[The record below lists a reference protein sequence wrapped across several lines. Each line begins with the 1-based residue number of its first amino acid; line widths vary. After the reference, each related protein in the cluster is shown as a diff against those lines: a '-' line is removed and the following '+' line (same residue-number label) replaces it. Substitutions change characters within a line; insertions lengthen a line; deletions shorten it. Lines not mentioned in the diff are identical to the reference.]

1 MHTPRLCIDGR
12 AAAEFETQGLVA
24 QELIDQLVAA
34 QGHPHA
40 GSEWVEKRRTVLLS
54 HPSQVFSGQLKRFD
68 TKRRIGSS
76 FFYSA
81 WEKHF
86 VESSSITAFH
96 RFRPADRMEPF
107 LECPTIT
114 TVLPAYR
121 SLGATLPTAPE
132 SHRFVVPSQRDATLL
147 NEECRIPEEQIRVI
161 RPSARRYVHFADES
175 PTSYEGQILFLTDGG
190 GELDLRKLQHVVS
203 GQYPQL
209 PLRTFKFSE
218 AREFSA
224 KQWMK
229 TLQFTS
235 LCFYLTERAFDWP
248 FLALESLYFN
258 VPVIFMDK
266 HSALSELL
274 PLSPLRLSQYLTD
287 FTTSSQLRE
296 AVENAR
302 THLSDQ
308 GVLQQHHQALNYT
321 QLYAEIPGAPT
332 FAEV

>member
-12 AAAEFETQGLVA
+12 AAAEFESQGLVA

-34 QGHPHA
+34 QGHPQA
-40 GSEWVEKRRTVLLS
+40 GSEWVEKRRAVLLS

-68 TKRRIGSS
+68 TKRRIGGS

-107 LECPTIT
+107 LDCPTIT

-121 SLGATLPTAPE
+121 SLGAALPPIPQN
-132 SHRFVVPSQRDATLL
+132 HRFVVPSKHDASLL
-147 NEECRIPEEQIRVI
+147 QEHYKIAEEQIHVI
-161 RPSARRYVHFADES
+161 LPSVRRYVHHTNE
-175 PTSYEGQILFLTDGG
+175 TEGSYEGQILFLTDGG
-190 GELDLRKLQHVVS
+190 RELDLRKLQHVVS
-203 GQYPQL
+203 GQFPQL
-209 PLRTFKFSE
+209 PLRTFQFGD

-224 KQWMK
+224 KQWKK
-229 TLQFTS
+229 TLQYTS

-248 FLALESLYFN
+248 FLALEALYFS
-258 VPVIFMDK
+258 VPVIFMDR

-287 FTTSSQLRE
+287 FTSSSQLRE
-296 AVENAR
+296 TVDNAR
-302 THLSDQ
+302 LHLSDQ
-308 GVLQQHHQALNYT
+308 GVLREHYQALKYT

-332 FAEV
+332 FAEL